1 VSSVAFSRYWRVGAA
16 AGLIGWIALVV
27 IEETLLRPDH
37 EVLYSAA
44 LVVANCPEIEG
55 RKRCAALYR
64 ISIANSG
71 RARQEEVRVE
81 WGPARDLWTFST
93 NVTDLVGS
101 AAKRS
106 DPRITETPGEGRR
119 IFHIRDF
126 EPNTLVELKFD
137 CMLCPPEE
145 IRSLRNAQARVDAK
159 GEVVNADPR
168 GTVFRRAMRNLARTF
183 GLFR

>member
-1 VSSVAFSRYWRVGAA
+1 M
-16 AGLIGWIALVV
+16 VV
-27 IEETLLRPDH
+27 EETLLRPDH

-44 LVVANCPEIEG
+44 LAFADCPKIQG
-55 RKRCAALYR
+55 RELCVALYR
-64 ISIANSG
+64 VSIANSG

-106 DPRITETPGEGRR
+106 DPRITETSGEGSRV
-119 IFHIRDF
+119 FQIRDF
-126 EPNTLVELKFD
+126 EPNTLVELQFN

-145 IRSLRNAQARVDAK
+145 IRALRNAQVRVDAK